1 MPQFLE
7 QFYST
12 ITSLFFQFAD
22 ALPSLMITLV
32 CFALFYLLAK
42 QLSARLKKQLTA
54 KMDDPLLAHFL
65 SRSAK
70 LFLLAI
76 AFMICLKIMGLG
88 DVAAGLLTGA
98 SVSALLIG
106 FAFKD
111 IGENFLAGIMMAFNR
126 PFQLG
131 DVVEINGHT
140 GKVQELNLRNSLI
153 KSFDGRDIFIP
164 NSTIVKSPV
173 INHTIDGFRRYEF
186 ELSLDYEADTDK
198 AIRICTEMLKSVSG
212 VLEGDRAP
220 AAYITDIGNRMLKI
234 TAYFWVNTL
243 DKRVNTLAIKSEA
256 IDKILGLLGKHGIYL
271 PGEIIEVKNYPNQS
285 LQMQTQMP
293 YGS

>member
-1 MPQFLE
+1 M
-7 QFYST
+7 
-12 ITSLFFQFAD
+12 I
-22 ALPSLMITLV
+22 ALL
-32 CFALFYLLAK
+32 CFALFYLLAQ
-42 QLSARLKKQLTA
+42 QLSVSLKRKLTA
-54 KMDDPLLAHFL
+54 QMDDPLLAQFL
-65 SRSAK
+65 GRFAK
-70 LFLLAI
+70 LFLLGI
-76 AFMICLKIMGLG
+76 AFMICLKIMGWG

-140 GKVQELNLRNSLI
+140 GKVHELNLRNSLI

-173 INHTIDGFRRYEF
+173 INHTRDGFRRYEF
-186 ELSLDYEADTDK
+186 ELGLDYEADTQK

-212 VLEGDRAP
+212 VLEGDKAP
-220 AAYITDIGNRMLKI
+220 SAYITDVGSRTLQI

-243 DKRVNTLAIKSEA
+243 DKRVNATAIKSEA
-256 IDKILGLLGKHGIYL
+256 IDKILALLGKHGIYL
-271 PGEIIEVKNYPNQS
+271 PGEIVELKNYPNQS
-285 LQMQTQMP
+285 LHMHTQMP